1 MSGAEVFHLPDV
13 PVHLGL
19 GARAVPQE
27 RFDGSLAWYD
37 HYVERTGDDGNEG
50 RLVSMA
56 TFDAPWVVW
65 EVHPNG
71 DELVV
76 CLTGTITLHQEHP
89 DGTESTAVLHP
100 GDAVVNPPGVWHT
113 ADVEQR
119 AIALFV
125 TAGVG
130 TEHRPR

>member
-1 MSGAEVFHLPDV
+1 MSDAEVFHLPDV

-37 HYVERTGDDGNEG
+37 RYVERTGDDGNEG

-76 CLTGTITLHQEHP
+76 CLTGHITLHQEHP
-89 DGTESTAVLHP
+89 DGTRTTAGLHP
-100 GDAVVNPPGVWHT
+100 GDAVVNAPGVWHT
-113 ADVEQR
+113 ADVDER

-130 TEHRPR
+130 TEHKPR

>member
-1 MSGAEVFHLPDV
+1 MSDPEVFHLPDV

-37 HYVERTGDDGNEG
+37 RYVERTDADGSEG

-65 EVHPNG
+65 EVHPSG

-89 DGTESTAVLHP
+89 DGTESMAVLHP
-100 GDAVVNPPGVWHT
+100 GDAVVNAPGVWHT
-113 ADVEQR
+113 ADVDER